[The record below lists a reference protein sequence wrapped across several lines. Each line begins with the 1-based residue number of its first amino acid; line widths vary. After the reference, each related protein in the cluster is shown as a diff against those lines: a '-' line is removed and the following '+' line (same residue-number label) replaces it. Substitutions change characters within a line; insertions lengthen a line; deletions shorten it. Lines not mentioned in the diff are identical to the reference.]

1 MRRNYKVSEHRVYH
15 AWRRTVD
22 CVTDCA
28 RAVAPAVWK
37 GFLQP
42 VIVLAVGVGLSAPFA
57 QIASNIIHG
66 MIWR

>member
-22 CVTDCA
+22 YMTDCA
-28 RAVAPAVWK
+28 RVIAPAVWK

>member
-22 CVTDCA
+22 CMTYCA

-66 MIWR
+66 IIWR